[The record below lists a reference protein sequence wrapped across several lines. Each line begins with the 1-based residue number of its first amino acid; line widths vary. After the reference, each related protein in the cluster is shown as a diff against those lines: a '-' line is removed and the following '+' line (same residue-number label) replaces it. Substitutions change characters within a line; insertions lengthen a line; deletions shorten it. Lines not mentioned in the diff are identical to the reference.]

1 MCTLPLL
8 LPPSSNDSFLFFFF
22 FVNDESISIIYVV
35 CFSLTEK
42 ENREK
47 EKRITA
53 KEKGD

>member
-8 LPPSSNDSFLFFFF
+8 PPSPNDSFLFFFF